1 MLDFDLR
8 RDTGRTWLRLRG
20 DLDNA
25 EDADATREAFAF
37 AAPDDHLILDLS
49 EVTSIDNQVIDALV
63 EQMLARTA
71 IAECVVVSPN
81 SDVSVR
87 LVLRDV
93 DRLAPIVSVL
103 EEATGILDDRWASR
117 RRRIRAV

>member
-1 MLDFDLR
+1 MLDFDLH

-25 EDADATREAFAF
+25 EDADAAREAFAF
-37 AAPDDHLILDLS
+37 VAPDDHLILDLS
-49 EVTSIDNQVIDALV
+49 EVRSIDGQVIDVLN

-81 SDVSVR
+81 SDVSVQ

-93 DRLAPIVSVL
+93 DRLAPIVSAL
-103 EEATGILDDRWASR
+103 EEATSILDDRWSSR
-117 RRRIRAV
+117 RLRIRVV